1 MKNRN
6 QGLDDHDRG
15 RAVADE
21 AEHSDADQERAFSK
35 VQRVQGREERL
46 VSKTHD
52 EQNRS
57 RGVIHLHYR
66 VLAQVDH
73 LVAGFPLEQRGVQVY
88 PVTRD
93 VDSHTQLKEEHVLG
107 VEVTESDEQT
117 HCAASIGQLVQD
129 SSELGALV
137 EIASGVSVDG
147 VQETGHAVADD
158 RHEPACRHEVKGDER
173 EYHSGV
179 PDNVGN
185 KQKYVL

>member
-1 MKNRN
+1 MKNGN
-6 QGLDDHDRG
+6 QGFDDHDRG

-21 AEHSDADQERAFSK
+21 AEHSDANQERAFSK
-35 VQRVQGREERL
+35 MQRVQGCEERL
-46 VSKTHD
+46 VAETHD

-66 VLAQVDH
+66 ILSQVDH
-73 LVAGFPLEQRGVQVY
+73 LVAGFSLEQRGVQVY
-88 PVTRD
+88 PVTGD
-93 VDSHTQLKEEHVLG
+93 VDSHAQLKEEHVLW
-107 VEVTESDEQT
+107 VEVTKCHEQT
-117 HCAASIGQLVQD
+117 HCATTVGQLVQD
-129 SSELGALV
+129 STELGALV
-137 EIASGVSVDG
+137 EIASGVSVDS

-158 RHEPACRHEVKGDER
+158 CHEPARRHEVKGDES